1 MGRIEIAALCALLA
15 GAALAAPVA
24 AAEHYTGPIIDTH
37 AHLRT
42 NDGNGLSA
50 AHPLGT
56 AALRAL
62 DQAAGVETSALIVI
76 ARSGDMAAARA
87 LNNAAVAAAK
97 ADPQHFYAIASV
109 HPADGDAALAELD
122 RVAKLG
128 VRVIKL
134 HPNTQRFDVADPAV
148 AKVTAKCGE
157 LGMAVLFDSFNPLDA
172 NELGKLL
179 ILSLQQPK
187 TNFIFAH
194 MGFTQFRDTLTLTTL
209 RKLGMGG
216 NVWLDISAIGTAY
229 AGSPV
234 QAEFVWTL
242 RQHGMDHVLM
252 GSDWPVDTPATAI
265 AAVRDLGLTTDE
277 EKLVLHDNAAK
288 LLGLN
293 ARHTP

>member
-1 MGRIEIAALCALLA
+1 MGKIGLAALSALLL
-15 GAALAAPVA
+15 GVSPTPAL

-42 NDGNGLSA
+42 NDGNGLSP

-62 DQAAGVETSALIVI
+62 DQAAGVEKSALIVI
-76 ARSGDMAAARA
+76 VRPGDMAASRA
-87 LNNAAVAAAK
+87 LNDAAIAAAR

-109 HPADGDAALAELD
+109 HPADGDAALVELD
-122 RVAKLG
+122 RLAKLG
-128 VRVIKL
+128 VKVIKL

-148 AKVTAKCGE
+148 ARVTAKCGE

-179 ILSLQQPK
+179 MLSLQQPK

-194 MGFTQFRDTLTLTTL
+194 MGFTQFRDTLTLATL
-209 RKLGMGG
+209 KKLGMGG

-234 QAEFVWTL
+234 QPEFVWTL

-265 AAVRDLGLTTDE
+265 AAVRALGLTADE
-277 EKLVLHDNAAK
+277 ERLVLHDNAAK
-288 LLGLN
+288 LLGLK
-293 ARHTP
+293 P

>member
-1 MGRIEIAALCALLA
+1 MGRIEIAAPCALLA
-15 GAALAAPVA
+15 GAALAPSAR
-24 AAEHYTGPIIDTH
+24 AAEHYAGPIIDTH

-42 NDGNGLSA
+42 NDGNGLSDS
-50 AHPLGT
+50 HPIGT
-56 AALRAL
+56 TQLRAL
-62 DQAAGVETSALIVI
+62 DQAAGVQQSALIVI
-76 ARSGDMAAARA
+76 ARQGDMVATRA
-87 LNNAAVAAAK
+87 LNDAAIAAAK
-97 ADPQHFYAIASV
+97 ADPQHFYPIASV

-122 RVAKLG
+122 RLAKLG
-128 VRVIKL
+128 VKVIKL

-148 AKVTAKCGE
+148 AKVSAKCGE

-179 ILSLQQPK
+179 MLSLQQPK

-194 MGFTQFRDTLTLTTL
+194 MGFTQFRDTLTLATL

-234 QAEFVWTL
+234 QPEFVWTL

-252 GSDWPVDTPATAI
+252 GSDWPVDTPAAAI
-265 AAVRDLGLTTDE
+265 AAVRALGLTADE

-288 LLGLN
+288 LAGLN
-293 ARHTP
+293 

>member
-1 MGRIEIAALCALLA
+1 MGKIGLAAFLALLL
-15 GAALAAPVA
+15 GASLTTSALAAD
-24 AAEHYTGPIIDTH
+24 HYAGPIIDTH

-42 NDGNGLSA
+42 DAGNGLSPT
-50 AHPLGT
+50 HPIGT

-62 DQAAGVETSALIVI
+62 DQASGVDKSALIVI
-76 ARSGDMAAARA
+76 ARSGDMAATRA
-87 LNNAAVAAAK
+87 LNDAALAAAK

-122 RVAKLG
+122 RLVKLG
-128 VRVIKL
+128 VKVIKL

-148 AKVTAKCGE
+148 AKVTARCGE

-172 NELGKLL
+172 NELGKLMM
-179 ILSLQQPK
+179 LSLQQPK

-194 MGFTQFRDTLTLTTL
+194 MGFTQFRDTLTLSTL
-209 RKLGMGG
+209 KKLGMGG

-234 QAEFVWTL
+234 QPEFVWTL

-252 GSDWPVDTPATAI
+252 GSDWPVDTPAAAI
-265 AAVRDLGLTTDE
+265 AAVRALGLSADE
-277 EKLVLHDNAAK
+277 ERLVLHDNAAK
-288 LLGLN
+288 LLGSK
-293 ARHTP
+293 

>member
-1 MGRIEIAALCALLA
+1 MGKIGITALALLL
-15 GAALAAPVA
+15 GASLATSAS
-24 AAEHYTGPIIDTH
+24 AAEHYAGPIIDTH

-42 NDGNGLSA
+42 SDDNGLLAS
-50 AHPLGT
+50 HPKGT

-62 DQAAGVETSALIVI
+62 DQAAGVDKSALIVI
-76 ARSGDMAAARA
+76 ARKGDMAANRA
-87 LNNAAVAAAK
+87 LNDAAVAAAK

-109 HPADGDAALAELD
+109 HPADGDAALVELD

-128 VRVIKL
+128 VKVIKL

-148 AKVTAKCGE
+148 AKITAKCGE
-157 LGMAVLFDSFNPLDA
+157 LGMAVLFDSFNPLDT

-179 ILSLQQPK
+179 MLSLQQPK

-234 QAEFVWTL
+234 QPEFVWTL

-252 GSDWPVDTPATAI
+252 GSDWPVDTPAAAI
-265 AAVRDLGLTTDE
+265 AAVRALGLTAAE

-288 LLGLN
+288 LVGLN
-293 ARHTP
+293 

>member
-15 GAALAAPVA
+15 GGILAAPAV
-24 AAEHYTGPIIDTH
+24 AAEHYAGPIIDTH

-42 NDGNGLSA
+42 NDGNGLSDG
-50 AHPLGT
+50 HPIGT
-56 AALRAL
+56 AQLRAL
-62 DQAAGVETSALIVI
+62 DQAAGVQQSALIVI
-76 ARSGDMAAARA
+76 ARQGDMAATRA
-87 LNNAAVAAAK
+87 LNDAAIAAAK
-97 ADPQHFYAIASV
+97 ADPQHFYPIASV
-109 HPADGDAALAELD
+109 HPADGDAALAELE
-122 RVAKLG
+122 RLAKLG
-128 VRVIKL
+128 VKVIKL

-179 ILSLQQPK
+179 MLSLQQLK

-194 MGFTQFRDTLTLTTL
+194 MGFTQFRDTLVLATL

-234 QAEFVWTL
+234 QPELVWTL

-252 GSDWPVDTPATAI
+252 GSDWPVDTPAAAI
-265 AAVRDLGLTTDE
+265 AAVRTLGLTAEE

-288 LLGLN
+288 LVGLN
-293 ARHTP
+293 

>member
-1 MGRIEIAALCALLA
+1 MNRMGVAALSALLL
-15 GAALAAPVA
+15 GASFTSALAAD
-24 AAEHYTGPIIDTH
+24 HYAGPIIDTH

-42 NDGNGLSA
+42 DDSNGLST
-50 AHPLGT
+50 AHPIGT

-62 DQAAGVETSALIVI
+62 DQAAGVQRSALIVI
-76 ARSGDMAAARA
+76 ARQGDMAATRT
-87 LNNAAVAAAK
+87 LNDAAIAAAK
-97 ADPQHFYAIASV
+97 ADPEHFYPIASV
-109 HPADGDAALAELD
+109 HPADGDAAQVELE
-122 RVAKLG
+122 RLAKLG
-128 VRVIKL
+128 VKVIKL

-148 AKVTAKCGE
+148 ARVTARCGE

-172 NELGKLL
+172 NELGKLM

-194 MGFTQFRDTLTLTTL
+194 MGFTQFRDTLTLSTL

-234 QAEFVWTL
+234 QPELVWTL

-252 GSDWPVDTPATAI
+252 GSDWPVDTPAAAI
-265 AAVRDLGLTTDE
+265 AAVRALGLSADE
-277 EKLVLHDNAAK
+277 ERLVLHDNAAK
-288 LLGLN
+288 LLGSK
-293 ARHTP
+293 

>member
-1 MGRIEIAALCALLA
+1 MGRIEIAAPCALLA
-15 GAALAAPVA
+15 GAALAPSAR
-24 AAEHYTGPIIDTH
+24 AAEHYAGPIIDTH

-42 NDGNGLSA
+42 NDGNGLSDS
-50 AHPLGT
+50 HPIGT
-56 AALRAL
+56 TQLRAL
-62 DQAAGVETSALIVI
+62 DQAAGVQQSALIVI
-76 ARSGDMAAARA
+76 ARQGDMVATRA
-87 LNNAAVAAAK
+87 LNDAAIAAAK
-97 ADPQHFYAIASV
+97 ADPQHFYPIASV

-122 RVAKLG
+122 RLAKLG
-128 VRVIKL
+128 VKVIKL

-148 AKVTAKCGE
+148 AKVSAKCGE

-179 ILSLQQPK
+179 MLSLQQPK

-194 MGFTQFRDTLTLTTL
+194 MGFTQFRDTLTLATL

-216 NVWLDISAIGTAY
+216 NVWLDISAIGTTY

-234 QAEFVWTL
+234 QPEFVWTL

-252 GSDWPVDTPATAI
+252 GSDWPVDTPAAAI
-265 AAVRDLGLTTDE
+265 AAVRALGLTADE

-288 LLGLN
+288 LAGLN
-293 ARHTP
+293 

>member
-15 GAALAAPVA
+15 GAALGAPA
-24 AAEHYTGPIIDTH
+24 LAAEHYTGPIIDTH

-50 AHPLGT
+50 SHPIGT
-56 AALRAL
+56 AQLRAL
-62 DQAAGVETSALIVI
+62 DQAAGVQQSALIVI
-76 ARSGDMAAARA
+76 ARQGDMAATRA
-87 LNNAAVAAAK
+87 LNDAAIAAAK
-97 ADPQHFYAIASV
+97 ADPQHFYPIASV

-122 RVAKLG
+122 RLAKLG
-128 VRVIKL
+128 VKVIKL

-179 ILSLQQPK
+179 MLSLQQPK

-194 MGFTQFRDTLTLTTL
+194 MGFTQFRDTLTLSTL

-234 QAEFVWTL
+234 QPELVWTL

-252 GSDWPVDTPATAI
+252 GSDWPVDTPAAAI
-265 AAVRDLGLTTDE
+265 AAVRTLGLTADE

-288 LLGLN
+288 LVGLK
-293 ARHTP
+293 